1 MKKNFHQLI
10 RNVIIKK
17 VKYNLIFLRKKF
29 DFYSL
34 VLEEGKGAS
43 VEDKSKREENVIPE
57 NINNIKK

>member
-29 DFYSL
+29 DFYSS